1 MYDIITVG
9 SATIDAFAMTEM
21 AEAISIK
28 NPKQEEVFLS
38 YPAGS
43 KILINDLHF
52 FTGGGGTNSAVSLS
66 RLGLKVAYLGNL
78 GNDDNGDLIINLLK
92 KDKVDFIGTT
102 TKEKTGYS
110 VVLDSMETDRTILAY
125 KGSNNNLRFSKINKK
140 KLKTNW
146 FYFSSMIEESFK
158 TLEKLAEYAEKNN
171 IKILFNPSNY
181 LAEKGHD
188 YLFNILKRTEILV
201 LNNEESKL
209 LVKEGKVEDRLR
221 ILASFGPGCVIITNG
236 QKDVYALHD
245 KTIYIMA
252 PSKLKNIKETTGA
265 GDAFASTFLAGIIK
279 KKNIEFC
286 LKLALVNSQSV
297 IKCLGAKNDLLS
309 YKNALKEMKKT
320 RIKVVKEKVK

>member
-28 NPKQEEVFLS
+28 NPREEEVFLS

-78 GNDDNGDLIINLLK
+78 GNDDNGDLIKALLK
-92 KDKVDFIGTT
+92 KDKIDFIGTT
-102 TKEKTGYS
+102 SNEKTGYS
-110 VVLDSMETDRTILAY
+110 VVLDSKETDRTILTY
-125 KGSNNNLRFSKINKK
+125 KGSNNSLKFSKIKK
-140 KLKTNW
+140 NKLKTKW
-146 FYFSSMIEESFK
+146 FYFSSMIEGSFK
-158 TLEKLAEYAEKNN
+158 TLEKLANYAEKNN

-181 LAEKGHD
+181 LAEKGYD
-188 YLFNILKRTEILV
+188 YLFKILKRAEILV

-209 LVKEGKVEDRLR
+209 LVKESKVEDRLR
-221 ILASFGPGCVIITNG
+221 ILSMYGPKYVIITNG
-236 QKDVYALHD
+236 QKDIYALND
-245 KTIYIMA
+245 GVIYIMT
-252 PSKLKNIKETTGA
+252 PSKLKDIKETTGA

-279 KKNIEFC
+279 NNNIEFS
-286 LKLALVNSQSV
+286 LKLALTNSQSV
-297 IKCLGAKNDLLS
+297 IKSLGAKNDLLS
-309 YKNALKEMKKT
+309 YNKALKELKKT
-320 RIKVVKEKVK
+320 RIKIVKKKVK